1 MKAVPDHN
9 RCLVS
14 VITPCYNA
22 ERFIAATIDSVLAQ
36 SMADWVM
43 CVTDW
48 QNIVRRGHTPSG
60 CLFTRRG

>member
-43 CVTDW
+43 CVTGW
-48 QNIVRRGHTPSG
+48 QNIVR
-60 CLFTRRG
+60 

>member
-9 RCLVS
+9 LCLVP
-14 VITPCYNA
+14 VITPCYNS

-43 CVTDW
+43 YVTGW
-48 QNIVRRGHTPSG
+48 QNIFRREHAPHGY
-60 CLFTRRG
+60 LFTRRG